1 LEFCVIPRYQEPSD
15 LYLLVAD
22 RADLGR
28 LTVLRHETIV
38 WRDLEVTFAVLS
50 ESHSVTL
57 RRNGR
62 VVLHELLS
70 CIGAGG
76 GEPPLHCHGFGDGLP
91 HSYAHGGY
99 AVDVAVEH
107 LQGNGE
113 TPPRA
118 KLRVDFPNPAGGDTT
133 PFTSVHW
140 EADGEELRWSTI
152 HRYALLGGTVDV
164 RSTSTFVPDRANLEL
179 SANPNAAALAIGVS

>member
-1 LEFCVIPRYQEPSD
+1 MIPRYQEPAD

-28 LTVLRHETIV
+28 LTVLQRETII

-62 VVLHELLS
+62 VILHELLS

-76 GEPPLHCHGFGDGLP
+76 DEPPLHCHGFGDGGS
-91 HSYAHGGY
+91 HSYVRNEY
-99 AVDVAVEH
+99 AIDVTVAR
-107 LQGNGE
+107 LQGDGG
-113 TPPRA
+113 TPPHA
-118 KLRVDFPNPAGGDTT
+118 NLRVDFPNPAGGSTT

-140 EADGEELRWSTI
+140 EAGCEELRWSTI
-152 HRYALLGGTVDV
+152 HRYALFGETVDV
-164 RSTSTFVPDRANLEL
+164 CSTSTFVSVRSRPALAEK
-179 SANPNAAALAIGVS
+179 PNAMAQAIGVS